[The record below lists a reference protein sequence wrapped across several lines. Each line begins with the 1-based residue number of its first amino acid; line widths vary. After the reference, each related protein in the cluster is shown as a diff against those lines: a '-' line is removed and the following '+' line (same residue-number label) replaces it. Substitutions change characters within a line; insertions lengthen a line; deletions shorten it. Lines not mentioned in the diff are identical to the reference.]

1 MVLTEVVVKKSFDA
15 HSCQDLVV
23 FLNKFK
29 SEVFLCKGNQKANAK
44 SIMGVISLM
53 MKTGDK
59 MLISFKGDDSE
70 EGTAALLKEN
80 WFDAK

>member
-1 MVLTEVVVKKSFDA
+1 MVLTEVVVNKNFDA

-29 SEVFLCKGNQKANAK
+29 SEVLICKGNQKANAK

-53 MKTGDK
+53 MKAGDA
-59 MLISFKGDDSE
+59 LLLSFKGDDAQD
-70 EGTAALLKEN
+70 GTNAILQTD
-80 WFDAK
+80 WFSKK

>member
-23 FLNKFK
+23 VVNKFK
-29 SEVFLCKGNQKANAK
+29 SEVLICKGNQKANAK

-53 MKTGDK
+53 MKAGDNI
-59 MLISFKGDDSE
+59 LLSLKGDDAE
-70 EGTAALLKEN
+70 ESTKTLLQTD
-80 WFDAK
+80 WFIKK